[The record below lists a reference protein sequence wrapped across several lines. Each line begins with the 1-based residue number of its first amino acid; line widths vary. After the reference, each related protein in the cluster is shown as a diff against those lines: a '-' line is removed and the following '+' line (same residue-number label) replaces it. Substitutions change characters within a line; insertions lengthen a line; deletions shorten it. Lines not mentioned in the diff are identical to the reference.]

1 MEIHELMGT
10 HKLMGFC
17 KLMGFHKLMEIH
29 KLVYFHKRKNFSVKC
44 AKKLHIMGLTLYNAS
59 INGFTAT
66 KAVQLERS
74 TEPIKHSGVQSAK
87 LKRG

>member
-1 MEIHELMGT
+1 MTVATGDRRLQMRSPTISREIHELMGT

-29 KLVYFHKRKNFSVKC
+29 KLVYFHKRKNFSLKY
-44 AKKLHIMGLTLYNAS
+44 AKKLHILGLTLYNAS

-66 KAVQLERS
+66 
-74 TEPIKHSGVQSAK
+74 
-87 LKRG
+87 